1 MKKLQTLKKKLLF
14 LIKKYKS
21 KLVIGIVL
29 IFIITGLYLI
39 KGLFVVAIVNGKLI
53 SRLSV
58 IKELEKQGGKQV
70 LKGVIDQ
77 KIIDAELDKQK
88 ITVTKEEIDEEIKKI
103 EEQVSKQGTTLKDAL
118 VQQNMT
124 EEKLRSE
131 ISTQK
136 RIEKLLKDKI
146 AVSESEIDTYIN
158 DSKATPPKDIKLED
172 FRKQISLQLQQQ
184 KLQTEAQKWVLDLTT
199 NAKIK
204 YFVNY

>member
-29 IFIITGLYLI
+29 IFVITGLFLA
-39 KGLFVVAIVNGKLI
+39 KGLFVVAIVNGKPI

-77 KIIDAELDKQK
+77 KIIETELDKQK
-88 ITVTKEEIDEEIKKI
+88 ITVTKEEVDEEIKKI

-118 VQQNMT
+118 AQQNMT

-131 ISTQK
+131 IAIQK
-136 RIEKLLKDKI
+136 RIEKLLIDKI

-158 DSKATPPKDIKLED
+158 DSKATLPKDTKPED

-184 KLQTEAQKWVLDLTT
+184 KLQTEAQKWVSELTT

>member
-1 MKKLQTLKKKLLF
+1 MYKIQNLKKKMLLLAKKYRSKIIIGLF
-14 LIKKYKS
+14 LLS
-21 KLVIGIVL
+21 VVIVL
-29 IFIITGLYLI
+29 YLG
-39 KGLFVVAIVNGKLI
+39 KGLFIAAIVNGKLI

-58 IKELEKQGGKQV
+58 INELEKQGGKQV
-70 LKGVIDQ
+70 LKGIIDQ
-77 KIIDAELDKQK
+77 KIIETELDKQK

-118 VQQNMT
+118 LQQNMT
-124 EEKLRSE
+124 EEKLRDE
-131 ISTQK
+131 IAIQK

-146 AVSESEIDTYIN
+146 VISESEIDTYIK

-184 KLQTEAQKWVLDLTT
+184 KLQTEAQKWVSDLTT

>member
-1 MKKLQTLKKKLLF
+1 MKKIKALL
-14 LIKKYKS
+14 KKYKS

-29 IFIITGLYLI
+29 IFIITGLFLA

-88 ITVTKEEIDEEIKKI
+88 INVTKEEIDEEIKKI

-184 KLQTEAQKWVLDLTT
+184 KLQTEAQKWASDLTAS
-199 NAKIK
+199 AKIK

>member
-1 MKKLQTLKKKLLF
+1 MKKLQTIKKKLLF

-29 IFIITGLYLI
+29 ILISTGLYLA
-39 KGLFVVAIVNGKLI
+39 KGLFVVATVNGKLI

-88 ITVTKEEIDEEIKKI
+88 ITVSKEEIDEEIKKI

-131 ISTQK
+131 IAIQK

-184 KLQTEAQKWVLDLTT
+184 KLQTEAQKWVSDLTT